1 MQIKNNIVGIDTL
14 TLSISKPI
22 FTQAFC
28 TRLYNNQYRQEIS
41 NGNQKTL
48 QQHIHDSFDG
58 IFDNA
63 DQNKLYR
70 PIIKNELDHFR
81 NGWTLINPTTS
92 SFLPSTSLGKKYKYN
107 INIAQFYACERKGV
121 DILALENDQLI
132 TKPSDIRM
140 HVMQG
145 FEHSPM
151 QLIVSTELSRFKHR
165 YHCNDEIVD
174 NYDDSVACIK
184 ELERILSHFVINL
197 DLKNADL
204 LRFDV
209 ALDMIDQ
216 PVESVLSRIEIP
228 ESFSNNVKSYGKT
241 GRTIALHRTT
251 NTKDHKKKIS
261 IYDKTAKSANDLKS
275 INQIISKK
283 KIIAENDECN
293 LLAKRDHMKAKLA
306 TKQRTTRC
314 EYRLE
319 SKAKISN
326 TIGCTKL
333 YQIFESER
341 SFTDAI
347 DATMSEMHRY
357 FKVNDHAQVRMIDD
371 AQISMKAFIDC
382 SAVKTM
388 QEIAGSV
395 SDFFELAKNKTNCMQ
410 LKERG
415 FRQARSHYISVE
427 RNDMQSLA
435 SIFAI
440 ETARDKSTALGAFCA
455 KSKSIDAE
463 IIEDKFISL
472 THAPIASDAF
482 DADDLADDDLADDDL
497 ADDDLAD
504 VGMADAE
511 IADAEIALRKMIA
524 KIKKLS
530 THKLDQVIKFID
542 QCSNDADAD
551 DVDNVNT
558 DACNVNSNACNVNS
572 NACNVNTNADADADA
587 DADDVGNVNTDAD
600 ALKNGKKNAEIGLL
614 LYKDGNAHDATY
626 LQSVKICNSNATS
639 ARCVDSVAQNDW
651 PVVAQNNWDNVCW
664 REWQAHNN
672 KDNCELWTVKQK
684 SLLKSVKQSID
695 VLSFKIDQLPYE
707 AQALLNSED
716 YEQQDEATKHIARV
730 KAMLF
735 DHIKQT
741 MPREL
746 MIIDEHDV
754 FALDRFNKAFQ
765 IYWMNRPLIV
775 RELTELISSVDA
787 IVDHAFRIAMCA

>member
-14 TLSISKPI
+14 VLSISKPI

-48 QQHIHDSFDG
+48 QQHIHDAFDG
-58 IFDNA
+58 IFDDA

-107 INIAQFYACERKGV
+107 INIAQFYACETKGV
-121 DILALENDQLI
+121 DILSLENDQLI

-140 HVMQG
+140 HVVQG

-174 NYDDSVACIK
+174 NYDDSIACIK

-228 ESFSNNVKSYGKT
+228 ESFLNNVKSYGKT

-251 NTKDHKKKIS
+251 NAKDHKKKIS
-261 IYDKTAKSANDLKS
+261 IYDKTAKSASDLKS

-283 KIIAENDECN
+283 KIIAETDECN

-333 YQIFESER
+333 YQVFESER

-357 FKVNDHAQVRMIDD
+357 FKVNDHAQVRMIDN
-371 AQISMKAFIDC
+371 AEISMKAFIDC

-395 SDFFELAKNKTNCMQ
+395 SDFFELAKDKTNCMQ

-415 FRQARSHYISVE
+415 FRQARSHYISIE
-427 RNDMQSLA
+427 RSEMQSFA
-435 SIFAI
+435 SIFSI
-440 ETARDKSTALGAFCA
+440 ETAKDKSTALGAFCA

-463 IIEDKFISL
+463 IIDDKFISL
-472 THAPIASDAF
+472 NHAPIASDALDIEMADAFDSEMADAF
-482 DADDLADDDLADDDL
+482 DAE
-497 ADDDLAD
+497 
-504 VGMADAE
+504 MADAE
-511 IADAEIALRKMIA
+511 IADAEIALRKMLA

-530 THKLDQVIKFID
+530 MHKLDQVIKVID
-542 QCSNDADAD
+542 QCLNDADDAF
-551 DVDNVNT
+551 NANT
-558 DACNVNSNACNVNS
+558 EM
-572 NACNVNTNADADADA
+572 
-587 DADDVGNVNTDAD
+587 AD

-614 LYKDGNAHDATY
+614 LYKDGNAHDATCF
-626 LQSVKICNSNATS
+626 QSIEICNSNATNEQ
-639 ARCVDSVAQNDW
+639 CVGRVAQNDW
-651 PVVAQNNWDNVCW
+651 AVCW
-664 REWQAHNN
+664 REWQAHND
-672 KDNCELWTVKQK
+672 KDNCELWTIKQK
-684 SLLKSVKQSID
+684 SLLKSVKQSVD

-707 AQALLNSED
+707 AQALLSSED

-730 KAMLF
+730 KAMIF
-735 DHIKQT
+735 EHIKQT
-741 MPREL
+741 MPKEL

-754 FALDRFNKAFQ
+754 YALDRFNQSFQ

-775 RELTELISSVDA
+775 RELAELISSVDA
-787 IVDHAFRIAMCA
+787 IVDHAFRMAMCA

>member
-14 TLSISKPI
+14 VLSISKPI

-48 QQHIHDSFDG
+48 QQHIHDAFDG
-58 IFDNA
+58 IFDDA

-107 INIAQFYACERKGV
+107 INIAQFYACETKGV
-121 DILALENDQLI
+121 DILSLENDQLI

-140 HVMQG
+140 HVVQG

-174 NYDDSVACIK
+174 NYDDSIACIK

-228 ESFSNNVKSYGKT
+228 ESFLNNVKSYGKT

-251 NTKDHKKKIS
+251 NAKDHKKKIS
-261 IYDKTAKSANDLKS
+261 IYDKTAKSASDLKS

-283 KIIAENDECN
+283 KIIAETDECN

-333 YQIFESER
+333 YQVFESER

-357 FKVNDHAQVRMIDD
+357 FKVNDHAQVRMIDN
-371 AQISMKAFIDC
+371 AEISMKAFIDC

-395 SDFFELAKNKTNCMQ
+395 SEFFELAKNKTHCMQ

-415 FRQARSHYISVE
+415 FRQARSHYISIE
-427 RNDMQSLA
+427 RSEMQSFA
-435 SIFAI
+435 SIFSI
-440 ETARDKSTALGAFCA
+440 ETAKDKSTALGAFCA

-463 IIEDKFISL
+463 IIDDKFISL
-472 THAPIASDAF
+472 NHAPIASDALDIEMADAFDSEMADAF
-482 DADDLADDDLADDDL
+482 DAE
-497 ADDDLAD
+497 
-504 VGMADAE
+504 MADAE
-511 IADAEIALRKMIA
+511 IADAEIALRKMLA

-530 THKLDQVIKFID
+530 MHKLDQVIKVID
-542 QCSNDADAD
+542 QCLNDADDAFNANTEMAD
-551 DVDNVNT
+551 AEIADAEIADAEIAD
-558 DACNVNSNACNVNS
+558 DACN
-572 NACNVNTNADADADA
+572 ADAEIADA
-587 DADDVGNVNTDAD
+587 EMADAFNANTEMAD
-600 ALKNGKKNAEIGLL
+600 ALKNGKKNAEMGLL
-614 LYKDGNAHDATY
+614 LYKDGNAHDETCF
-626 LQSVKICNSNATS
+626 QSIEICNSNATNEQ
-639 ARCVDSVAQNDW
+639 CVDRMTQNDW
-651 PVVAQNNWDNVCW
+651 PVVAQNDWGAVCW
-664 REWQAHNN
+664 REWQAKND
-672 KDNCELWTVKQK
+672 KDNCELWTKQQRA
-684 SLLKSVKQSID
+684 LLKNVMRSISI
-695 VLSFKIDQLPYE
+695 LSFKIDQLSYE
-707 AQALLNSED
+707 DQALLNFED
-716 YEQQDEATKHIARV
+716 YEQQAKATKHIAKV
-730 KAMLF
+730 KAMIF
-735 DHIKQT
+735 EHIKET
-741 MPREL
+741 MPKEL
-746 MIIDEHDV
+746 MIIDENDV
-754 FALDRFNKAFQ
+754 YALDRFHTSFRM
-765 IYWMNRPLIV
+765 YWISRPLIV

-787 IVDHAFRIAMCA
+787 VIDHAFKMAMCA

>member
-14 TLSISKPI
+14 VLSISKPI

-48 QQHIHDSFDG
+48 QQHIHDAFDG
-58 IFDNA
+58 IFDDA

-107 INIAQFYACERKGV
+107 INIAQFYACETKGV
-121 DILALENDQLI
+121 DILSLENDQLI

-140 HVMQG
+140 HVVQG

-174 NYDDSVACIK
+174 NYDDSIACIK

-228 ESFSNNVKSYGKT
+228 ESFLNNVKSYGKT

-251 NTKDHKKKIS
+251 NAKDHKKKIS
-261 IYDKTAKSANDLKS
+261 IYDKTAKSASDLKS

-283 KIIAENDECN
+283 KIIAETDECN

-333 YQIFESER
+333 YQVFESER

-357 FKVNDHAQVRMIDD
+357 FKVNDHAQVRMIDN
-371 AQISMKAFIDC
+371 AEISMKAFIDC

-395 SDFFELAKNKTNCMQ
+395 SDFFELAKDKTNCMQ

-415 FRQARSHYISVE
+415 FRQARSHYISIE
-427 RNDMQSLA
+427 RSEMQSFA
-435 SIFAI
+435 SIFSI
-440 ETARDKSTALGAFCA
+440 ETAKDKSTALGAFCA

-463 IIEDKFISL
+463 IIDDKFISL
-472 THAPIASDAF
+472 NHAPIASDALDIEMADAFDSEMADAF
-482 DADDLADDDLADDDL
+482 DAE
-497 ADDDLAD
+497 
-504 VGMADAE
+504 MADAE
-511 IADAEIALRKMIA
+511 IADAEM
-524 KIKKLS
+524 
-530 THKLDQVIKFID
+530 
-542 QCSNDADAD
+542 ADAF
-551 DVDNVNT
+551 NANT
-558 DACNVNSNACNVNS
+558 EM
-572 NACNVNTNADADADA
+572 
-587 DADDVGNVNTDAD
+587 AD
-600 ALKNGKKNAEIGLL
+600 ALKNGKKNAEMGLL
-614 LYKDGNAHDATY
+614 LYKDGNAHDATCF
-626 LQSVKICNSNATS
+626 QSIEICNSNATNEQ
-639 ARCVDSVAQNDW
+639 CVGRVAQNDW
-651 PVVAQNNWDNVCW
+651 AVCW
-664 REWQAHNN
+664 REWQAHND
-672 KDNCELWTVKQK
+672 KDNCELWTIKQK
-684 SLLKSVKQSID
+684 SLLKSVKQSVD

-707 AQALLNSED
+707 AQALLSSED

-730 KAMLF
+730 KAMIF
-735 DHIKQT
+735 EHIKQT
-741 MPREL
+741 MPKEL

-754 FALDRFNKAFQ
+754 YALDRFNQSFQ

-775 RELTELISSVDA
+775 RELAELISSVDA
-787 IVDHAFRIAMCA
+787 IVDHAFRMAMCA